1 MRVLFLSQFFQPE
14 HMFKGLPLAK
24 ALRDRGHEVEVLTG
38 FPNYPG
44 GKLYDGYKIRP
55 WQRETID
62 GIRVNRVA
70 LYPSHDRNTTRRML
84 NYLSFGASAAVL
96 GPWLVRKPDV
106 VYVYNLV
113 TLGFAARLL
122 RHFKSCRIVLDVED
136 LWPESVTGSGMM
148 KNAVLLRMLERWCRS
163 EYASPDRL
171 VVLSPGFKRNLEAR
185 AIPGDKIDVVYN
197 WCDET
202 SLTVPP
208 PDKELAK
215 QLGFAGR
222 FNIVFAGTM
231 GIVQSLDA
239 VLAAAKQLSQQD
251 PGILFTFVGGGVEV
265 DRLKKASA
273 ALPNVQFL
281 PRQPLEEIGRILSI
295 SDALLVHLADDP
307 LFSITI
313 PSKIQAYMYAGRPI
327 LCGIRGDAAD
337 LVRQAKAGVSFT
349 PEDPDS
355 LVDAILKLRKLPAE
369 DRERMGADG
378 RAYYRQHLSLS
389 AGVEQLEKVLE
400 RTVARPAVVARP
412 NFGPG
417 CSRNA
422 AWSYFFW
429 KRVLDIVVAS
439 AGLLLLSPFLL
450 LIALAIR
457 LTMGGPVLFRQR
469 RPGLH
474 GQSFT
479 IYKFRTMSDGRRADG
494 TVLPDNQRLSA
505 LGKFLRATSLDEL
518 PELFN
523 VLCGEMS
530 LVGPRPLLMQ
540 YLERFTPEQAR
551 RHEVKPGITGWAQ
564 IQGRNAISW
573 DEKFRLDIW
582 YVDHPSFWL
591 DIKILFRTLWTVVQ
605 RQGVNASSEVTM
617 PEFMGSQFQQKD
629 AP

>member
-1 MRVLFLSQFFQPE
+1 MRILFLSQFFQPE
-14 HMFKGLPLAK
+14 PMFKGLPLAK

-44 GKLYDGYKIRP
+44 GRLYEGYKIRP
-55 WQRETID
+55 WHRETID

-70 LYPSHDRNTTRRML
+70 LFPSHDRSTARRML
-84 NYLSFGASAAVL
+84 NYLSFATSAAML

-106 VYVYNLV
+106 IYVYNLI

-122 RHFKSCRIVLDVED
+122 RHFKGCRIVLDVED
-136 LWPESVTGSGMM
+136 LWPESVAGSGMM
-148 KNAVLLRMLERWCRS
+148 TNAVLLRMLQRWCRA

-171 VVLSPGFKRNLEAR
+171 IVLSPGFKKNLEAR
-185 AIPGDKIDVVYN
+185 SIPADKIDVIYN

-202 SLTVPP
+202 SMPLSPP
-208 PDKELAK
+208 NEDLAQ

-231 GIVQSLDA
+231 GIVQSLDT
-239 VLAAAKQLSQQD
+239 VLAAARRLCHDD
-251 PGILFTFVGGGVEV
+251 PNVLFTFVGGGVDV
-265 DRLKKASA
+265 DRLKKASEG
-273 ALPNVQFL
+273 LPNVQFL
-281 PRQPLEEIGRILSI
+281 PRRPLAEIGRIFSI

-307 LFSITI
+307 LFGITI
-313 PSKIQAYMYAGRPI
+313 PSKIQAYMYAGCPI
-327 LCGIRGDAAD
+327 LCGLRGDAAE
-337 LVRQAKAGVSFT
+337 LVRRANAGLPFV

-355 LVDAILKLRKLPAE
+355 LVNAILTLRKMRTD
-369 DRERMGADG
+369 DREQMGADG
-378 RAYYRQHLSLS
+378 RAYYQKHLALS
-389 AGVEQLEKVLE
+389 AGVEQLEEVFKK
-400 RTVARPAVVARP
+400 TVARPVVVAR
-412 NFGPG
+412 
-417 CSRNA
+417 RNSEPARGRMA
-422 AWSYFFW
+422 AWSYSFW

-439 AGLLLLSPFLL
+439 AGLLLLSPLLL
-450 LIALAIR
+450 LIAAAIR
-457 LTMGGPVLFRQR
+457 LTMGAPVLFRQR
-469 RPGLH
+469 RPGFH
-474 GQSFT
+474 GQPFT
-479 IYKFRTMSDGRRADG
+479 MYKFRTMNDGRRPDG
-494 TVLPDNQRLSA
+494 TLLPDTQRLSS

-591 DIKILFRTLWTVVQ
+591 DIKILFRTLWTVIR
-605 RQGVNASSEVTM
+605 RQGVNANSDVTM
-617 PEFMGSQFQQKD
+617 PEFMGSQLQRKD
-629 AP
+629 SP